1 MSCHVLISRQAISP
15 SSSVEDLK
23 SQGVVELPGSLNEA
37 LDELETDAAAFG
49 WLGSVL
55 GPAYVM
61 HKRGEIGMTEGI
73 ELDELCRTY
82 AKIY

>member
-1 MSCHVLISRQAISP
+1 MQ
-15 SSSVEDLK
+15 

-37 LDELETDAAAFG
+37 LDELETDTAALD

-55 GPAYVM
+55 GPAYLM
-61 HKRGEIGMTEGI
+61 HKRGEIAMTEGI